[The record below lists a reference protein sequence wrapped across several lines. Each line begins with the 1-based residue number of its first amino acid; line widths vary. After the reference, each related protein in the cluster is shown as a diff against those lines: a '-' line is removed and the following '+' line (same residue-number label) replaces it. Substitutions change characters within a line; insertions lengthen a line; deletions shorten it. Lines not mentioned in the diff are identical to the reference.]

1 MHFKTTIL
9 LAVLLLITPANSY
22 ASHKIKVM
30 ALFTDKAMLVID
42 GHRQILKKGQTSREG
57 VKLISSDSEGV
68 LLELHGKE
76 KKFKLGSEIA
86 TSFKKLEAGREVTI
100 WKDEYD
106 MFRTHGSIDN
116 FSIKFLIDTG
126 ASAIALNS
134 KEAKRLGLRYKT
146 GTPMTASTASG
157 LAKGY
162 RLNLHK
168 VKIGHI
174 QLYNVEAI
182 VLEGSFPT
190 EALLGQTFL
199 SRLHMTRDGDKMKLR
214 QKF

>member
-1 MHFKTTIL
+1 MDVKNI
-9 LAVLLLITPANSY
+9 VLLLALILLPASSTY

-42 GHRQILKKGQTSREG
+42 GNRQILKKGQISGEG
-57 VKLISSDSEGV
+57 VKLISSDSESV

-76 KKFKLGSEIA
+76 KKFKLGSEIS
-86 TSFKKLEAGREVTI
+86 TSFKKVEPGRELVI

-126 ASAIALNS
+126 ASSIALNS
-134 KEAKRLGLRYKT
+134 NQARRMGLKYKN
-146 GTPMTASTASG
+146 GVPMNASTASG
-157 LAKGY
+157 IAKGY
-162 RLNLHK
+162 RVSLSK
-168 VKIGHI
+168 VKIAHI
-174 QLYNVEAI
+174 QIYNVEAI

-190 EALLGQTFL
+190 EALLGQSFL
-199 SRLHMTRDGDKMKLR
+199 SRIHMTRDGDKMKLR
-214 QKF
+214 KKY